1 MPSSETQFAD
11 VTGLLY
17 PKSIAVIGAS
27 DRPGNLGG
35 DTVERLLRFGFPGPV
50 WAVNPNGGTVRGITC
65 HRSIAELPEAPE
77 SIIMAVPAP
86 AIIDAV
92 REAAAKGT
100 RNGVAFAGGMG
111 EGGGEGI
118 ELQRRLVEL
127 CHETGFNLCGPNCVG
142 IINAATPVTSTFA
155 TVLHEFTTLRA
166 GPISMVTQS
175 GGIGT
180 AAFSLVQNAGFGF
193 RHLIS
198 GGNEAVVTFADYLYA
213 LACDDGTKVI
223 AVYLEGVEDGNKF
236 VRALQEAHTR
246 GKPVV
251 MIKAGAT
258 AASARAARAHTGS
271 LVGED
276 RVFDAVLRGL
286 GVVRV
291 GSVEEMVDVC
301 LMLAGTPLAKI
312 PRGPGVGVVT
322 FGGGNGVLAADQC
335 AAHGL
340 TTPLLDAEHT
350 AKLQSLLVSVASPAN
365 PMDLTPSTAFRAES
379 LARLPEAMDVLASQ
393 PDIQSLVLIVGGLA
407 VREREISAI
416 FTDFW
421 RRCGKA
427 VSIAWPAPPSGTLAR
442 FAEQGIATF
451 DEPDRALRALG
462 RLASFG
468 AARDRPRTP
477 PDLDALAFDWPAE
490 VPADVSVV
498 SEDRCHALLRKA
510 GLPVAPGELATDE
523 SSALRISRDIGLPV
537 VMKGI
542 AAQVT
547 HRAAAGLL
555 AVDLRTEHDVA
566 DAFRRLQARADTIG
580 VVLDG
585 VYVQKLE
592 RGGVELLVSVFRDT
606 MFGTLISV
614 GSGGGMTE
622 LLDDVVTERAPVNVA
637 VAASMIG
644 RLRLHEHAKDEQGPL
659 DVAAA
664 ASFVAR
670 LSRLGAGAPWARFT
684 FEVNPIKWRRT
695 GVVAV
700 DGLLIVEDA

>member
-1 MPSSETQFAD
+1 MSHTETEFAD

-35 DTVERLLRFGFPGPV
+35 DTVERLLRFRFPGPV
-50 WAVNPNGGTVRGITC
+50 WAVNPNGGTVRGIAC

-77 SIIMAVPAP
+77 SIVMAVPAA
-86 AIIDAV
+86 AIIDTI
-92 REAAAKGT
+92 REAVTKGT
-100 RNGVAFAGGMG
+100 HNGVAFAGGMG
-111 EGGGEGI
+111 EGGGEGV
-118 ELQRRLVEL
+118 ELQRRLVKL
-127 CHETGFNLCGPNCVG
+127 CRETGFNLCGPNCVG
-142 IINAATPVTSTFA
+142 ILNAATPVTATFA
-155 TVLHEFTTLRA
+155 TVLHELTTLRA

-180 AAFSLVQNAGFGF
+180 AAFTLVQNAGSGF

-213 LACDDGTKVI
+213 LACDEGTQVI
-223 AVYLEGVEDGNKF
+223 AAYLEGVVEGGKF
-236 VRALQEAHTR
+236 VRALQEARAR

-286 GVVRV
+286 GVIRV
-291 GSVEEMVDVC
+291 GSVEELVDVC
-301 LMLAGTPLAKI
+301 LVLAGTPQAKI
-312 PRGPGVGVVT
+312 PHGPGVGVVT

-340 TTPLLDAEHT
+340 TTPALDAERT
-350 AKLQSLLVSVASPAN
+350 ARLQSLLVSVASAAN
-365 PMDLTPSTAFRAES
+365 PMDLTPSTALRAES
-379 LARLPEAMDVLASQ
+379 LARLPDAMDVLASQ
-393 PDIQSLVLIVGGLA
+393 PDIHSLVLIVGGLA
-407 VREREISAI
+407 VREREISAV

-421 RRCGKA
+421 RRCPKA
-427 VSIAWPAPPSGTLAR
+427 VSVAWPAPPSGTLAR
-442 FAEQGIATF
+442 FAEQGVATF

-462 RLASFG
+462 RIAAFG
-468 AARDRPRTP
+468 VAQDRPTTP
-477 PDLDALAFDWPAE
+477 PDLTPLAFDWATQ
-490 VPADVSVV
+490 VHDGDSVI
-498 SEDRCHALLRKA
+498 SEDRCHTLLRKA
-510 GLPVAPGELATDE
+510 GLPVAAGALATDE
-523 SSALRISRDIGLPV
+523 ASAQRIACEIGLPV

-542 AAQVT
+542 AAAVT

-555 AVDLRTEHDVA
+555 AVDLRTEREVA
-566 DAFRRLQARADTIG
+566 DAFRRLQRRADAIG
-580 VVLDG
+580 VMLDG
-585 VYVQKLE
+585 VYVQKLA
-592 RGGVELLVSVFRDT
+592 RGGVELLVSVFRDP

-622 LLDDVVTERAPVNVA
+622 LIDDVVTERAPVSEA
-637 VAASMIG
+637 VAASMIS
-644 RLRLHEHAKDEQGPL
+644 RLRLHGHAKDEQGPL
-659 DVAAA
+659 DAAAA
-664 ASFVAR
+664 ASFISQ

-684 FEVNPIKWRRT
+684 FEVNPIKWSRA

-700 DGLLIVEDA
+700 DGLLIVEEA

>member
-1 MPSSETQFAD
+1 
-11 VTGLLY
+11 
-17 PKSIAVIGAS
+17 
-27 DRPGNLGG
+27 
-35 DTVERLLRFGFPGPV
+35 
-50 WAVNPNGGTVRGITC
+50 
-65 HRSIAELPEAPE
+65 
-77 SIIMAVPAP
+77 
-86 AIIDAV
+86 
-92 REAAAKGT
+92 
-100 RNGVAFAGGMG
+100 
-111 EGGGEGI
+111 
-118 ELQRRLVEL
+118 
-127 CHETGFNLCGPNCVG
+127 
-142 IINAATPVTSTFA
+142 
-155 TVLHEFTTLRA
+155 
-166 GPISMVTQS
+166 
-175 GGIGT
+175 
-180 AAFSLVQNAGFGF
+180 
-193 RHLIS
+193 
-198 GGNEAVVTFADYLYA
+198 
-213 LACDDGTKVI
+213 
-223 AVYLEGVEDGNKF
+223 
-236 VRALQEAHTR
+236 
-246 GKPVV
+246 
-251 MIKAGAT
+251 
-258 AASARAARAHTGS
+258 

-276 RVFDAVLRGL
+276 RLFDAVLRGL
-286 GVVRV
+286 GVIRV

-312 PRGPGVGVVT
+312 PRGPGVGVLT
-322 FGGGNGVLAADQC
+322 FGGGNGVLAAGQC

-340 TTPLLDAEHT
+340 TTPMLDAEHT
-350 AKLQSLLVSVASPAN
+350 AKLQSLLLSVASPAN

-407 VREREISAI
+407 VREHEISAI
-416 FTDFW
+416 FMDFW

-490 VPADVSVV
+490 VPADVSVM

-510 GLPVAPGELATDE
+510 ALRVAPGELATDE
-523 SSALRISRDIGLPV
+523 AAALRIARDIGSPV

-555 AVDLRTEHDVA
+555 AVDLRTEQDVT
-566 DAFRRLQARADTIG
+566 DAFHRLQARAETIG

-592 RGGVELLVSVFRDT
+592 RGGVELLVSVFHDA

-622 LLDDVVTERAPVNVA
+622 LIDDVVTERAPVDEA
-637 VAASMIG
+637 VAASMIC
-644 RLRLHEHAKDEQGPL
+644 RLRLREHARDEQSPL
-659 DVAAA
+659 DIATV

-700 DGLLIVEDA
+700 DGLLIVEDT

>member
-1 MPSSETQFAD
+1 MSRTQTKFAD
-11 VTGLLY
+11 VIGLLY
-17 PKSIAVIGAS
+17 PNSIAVIGAS

-50 WAVNPNGGTVRGITC
+50 WAVNPNGGEVRGITC
-65 HRSIAELPEAPE
+65 HRSIAELPEAPD
-77 SIIMAVPAP
+77 SVVMAVPAP
-86 AIIDAV
+86 AIIDTV
-92 REAAAKGT
+92 REAVSRGT
-100 RNGVAFAGGMG
+100 RNGIAFAGGMG
-111 EGGGEGI
+111 EGGGDGI
-118 ELQRRLVEL
+118 ELQQRLVDL
-127 CHETGFNLCGPNCVG
+127 CRETGFNLCGPNCVG
-142 IINAATPVTSTFA
+142 IINAATPVTATFA

-180 AAFSLVQNAGFGF
+180 AAFTLVQHAGFGF

-213 LACDDGTKVI
+213 LACDAGTEVI
-223 AVYLEGVEDGNKF
+223 AAYLEGVSDGPKF
-236 VRALQEAHTR
+236 IGALEEARVR

-286 GVVRV
+286 GVIRV

-301 LMLAGTPLAKI
+301 LVLVGTPRAKI
-312 PRGPGVGVVT
+312 PHGPGVGVVT
-322 FGGGNGVLAADQC
+322 FGGGNGVLAADQG

-340 TTPLLDAEHT
+340 TTPMLDAERT
-350 AKLQSLLVSVASPAN
+350 TKLQSLLLSVASPAN

-393 PDIQSLVLIVGGLA
+393 PDIHSLVLIVGGLA
-407 VREREISAI
+407 VREREISAV

-421 RRCGKA
+421 RRCPKA
-427 VSIAWPAPPSGTLAR
+427 VSVAWPAPPTGTLAR
-442 FAEQGIATF
+442 FAEQGVATF

-462 RLASFG
+462 RIAAFG
-468 AARDRPRTP
+468 ATQDRPATP
-477 PDLDALAFDWPAE
+477 RDLEPLAFDWAAE
-490 VPADVSVV
+490 VPAGAGVV

-510 GLPVAPGELATDE
+510 GLTVAPGELATDE
-523 SSALRISRDIGLPV
+523 ASALRIARAIGLPV

-542 AAQVT
+542 AAAVT

-555 AVDLRTEHDVA
+555 AVDLRTERDVS
-566 DAFRRLQARADTIG
+566 DAFNHLQTRAGAIG

-585 VYVQKLE
+585 VYVQQLA
-592 RGGVELLVSVFRDT
+592 RGGVELLVSVFRDA

-622 LLDDVVTERAPVNVA
+622 LIDDVVTERAPVSEA
-637 VAASMIG
+637 VAASMIA
-644 RLRLHEHAKDEQGPL
+644 RLRLSSHARDEQGPL
-659 DVAAA
+659 DVTEAAA
-664 ASFVAR
+664 FVAR
-670 LSRLGAGAPWARFT
+670 LSRLGAGTPWTRFT
-684 FEVNPIKWRRT
+684 FEVNPVKWSRT

>member
-92 REAAAKGT
+92 RDAAARGT

-111 EGGGEGI
+111 EGGGDGV

-223 AVYLEGVEDGNKF
+223 AAYLEGVEDGDKF
-236 VRALQEAHTR
+236 IRALQEAHAR

-286 GVVRV
+286 GVIRV

-340 TTPLLDAEHT
+340 TTPMLDAEHT
-350 AKLQSLLVSVASPAN
+350 AKLQSLLLSVASPAN

-421 RRCGKA
+421 RRCDKA

-477 PDLDALAFDWPAE
+477 PDLGALAFDWPAE

-523 SSALRISRDIGLPV
+523 PSALRIAREIGLPV

-555 AVDLRTEHDVA
+555 AVDLRTEQDVT
-566 DAFRRLQARADTIG
+566 DAFRRLQARAETIG

-585 VYVQKLE
+585 VYIQKLE

-622 LLDDVVTERAPVNVA
+622 LIDDVVTERAPVNEA

-644 RLRLHEHAKDEQGPL
+644 RLRLHEHARDEQGSL
-659 DVAAA
+659 DVASV

-670 LSRLGAGAPWARFT
+670 LSRLGAGAPWSHFT
-684 FEVNPIKWRRT
+684 FEVNPIKWRRS